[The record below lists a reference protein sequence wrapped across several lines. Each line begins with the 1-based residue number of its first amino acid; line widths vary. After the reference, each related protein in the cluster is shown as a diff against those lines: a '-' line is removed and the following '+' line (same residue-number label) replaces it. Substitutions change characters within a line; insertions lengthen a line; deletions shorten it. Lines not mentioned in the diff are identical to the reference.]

1 MFPKQISVTSLAV
14 IANINATSHQNALYA
29 LDPIIWSQHP
39 QESPRRCVS
48 DSGAI

>member
-29 LDPIIWSQHP
+29 LCPSYGINTHKKAPDA
-39 QESPRRCVS
+39 V
-48 DSGAI
+48 